1 MELPRID
8 MNTLPDQTLMTGV
21 FGSALEPTRYQG
33 SNDSILLL
41 MVFIYDLF

>member
-1 MELPRID
+1 MELPKID
-8 MNTLPDQTLMTGV
+8 LKNLPDQTQMTGV
-21 FGSALEPTRYQG
+21 FGSAMEPSRMDG